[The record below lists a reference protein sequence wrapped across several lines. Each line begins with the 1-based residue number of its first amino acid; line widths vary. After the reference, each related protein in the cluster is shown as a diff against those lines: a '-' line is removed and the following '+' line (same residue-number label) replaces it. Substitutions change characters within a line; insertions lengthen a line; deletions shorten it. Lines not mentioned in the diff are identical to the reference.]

1 MSMHYRLTGYWSFK
15 ATRIMTDATQIP
27 SPCFLL
33 EVAKLKKNLELI
45 NHVQRE
51 SDCTIILALKGFAM
65 WSTFPIVRDYLS
77 GCSASS
83 YNEARLAR
91 EHFGGH
97 IHLYAPA
104 YTDAEFPELL
114 TLAERISFN
123 SLSQWQRFRAQAQAT
138 AISCGLRVNPGID
151 EVETDL
157 YNPCSEQSRL
167 GIPAYELAEGLPQGI
182 EGLHVHALCECGADA
197 TERLI
202 EAVEQRFGHLLPQL
216 KWLNLG
222 GGHLMTRAGYDVERL
237 IRVLKAFRQR
247 HPRLE
252 VVLEPGSAIAW
263 RSGTLI
269 TTVIDLMMRGGLQ
282 IALLD
287 TSATAHMPDVLE
299 MPYRAEV
306 RDGAPPGEKPHTYRL
321 GGLTC
326 LAGDVIG
333 DYSFDQPLTIG
344 ERIIFEDM
352 IHYTMVKTSMFNGVN
367 HPSIAIQHEDGRI
380 EVVRRFGYQDYEARL
395 S

>member
-1 MSMHYRLTGYWSFK
+1 
-15 ATRIMTDATQIP
+15 MTDLSQLS
-27 SPCFLL
+27 SPCYLL
-33 EVAKLKKNLELI
+33 QESHLRENLALI
-45 NHVQRE
+45 ERVQRE
-51 SDCTIILALKGFAM
+51 SNCTIILALKGFAM
-65 WSTFPIVRDYLS
+65 WSAFPIVREYLP

-83 YNEARLAR
+83 CHEARLAR

-97 IHLYAPA
+97 VHLYAPA
-104 YTDAEFPELL
+104 YTDAEFPELI
-114 TLAERISFN
+114 TLSDRISFN
-123 SLSQWQRFRAQAQAT
+123 SLTQWRRFAEQAKGR
-138 AISCGLRVNPGID
+138 SCGLRVNPGIN

-167 GIPAYELAEGLPQGI
+167 GIPAHELVDGLPVGV
-182 EGLHVHALCECGADA
+182 EGLHVHALCESGADS
-197 TERLI
+197 TERLV
-202 EAVEQRFGHLLPQL
+202 EAVEHHFGQLLPKL

-222 GGHLMTRAGYDVERL
+222 GGHLMTRKGYDVERL
-237 IRVLKAFRQR
+237 IRVLRAFRQR
-247 HPRLE
+247 HPELE

-263 RSGTLI
+263 QTGLLV
-269 TTVIDLMMRGGLQ
+269 TTVLDLMERGGMQ

-306 RDGAPPGEKPHTYRL
+306 RNAALPGERAYTYRL

-333 DYSFDQPLTIG
+333 DYSFDQPLKIG
-344 ERIIFEDM
+344 DQIIFEDM
-352 IHYTMVKTSMFNGVN
+352 IHYTMVKTTMFNGVN
-367 HPSIAIQHEDGRI
+367 HPSIAIQYEDGNVA
-380 EVVRRFGYQDYEARL
+380 VVRRFSYRDYEGRL